1 MVLNKD
7 NKERWFLITISL
19 PNFTLL
25 FNFPVTLLSCP
36 FLITVQISFK
46 LLFSPFFQ
54 FYCTPNFIQLQV
66 FFEIKKIS
74 LWWEY
79 FNINLKFIINLLF
92 KLRIIL
98 FNFEIAKVSFTKK
111 IHLQYFFLVFSVYFY
126 FVKEIKS
133 LVLEYLHCYYHLI
146 LKEL

>member
-36 FLITVQISFK
+36 FLIIVQISFK

-66 FFEIKKIS
+66 FFKIKKIS

-92 KLRIIL
+92 KLKIIL

-111 IHLQYFFLVFSVYFY
+111 IHLQYFFSSILSVFLF
-126 FVKEIKS
+126 
-133 LVLEYLHCYYHLI
+133 C
-146 LKEL
+146 